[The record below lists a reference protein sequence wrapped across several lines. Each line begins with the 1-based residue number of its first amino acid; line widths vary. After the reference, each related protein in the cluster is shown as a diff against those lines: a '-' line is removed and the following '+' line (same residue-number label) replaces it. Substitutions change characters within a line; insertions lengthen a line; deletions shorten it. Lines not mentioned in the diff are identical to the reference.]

1 MRRVRFSGRPT
12 ELPSAE
18 ADPTGAAEK
27 PPVAQIEKGCDM
39 WLMRILAETSWP
51 DFTSFGAA
59 GLMGAMWLWER
70 KTSRQRE
77 EQLDE
82 AHVRILGDR
91 VQLEQLISVV
101 RQNSEAM
108 TRLSAVQDELVR
120 KMDREQQKEAK
131 GDS

>member
-1 MRRVRFSGRPT
+1 
-12 ELPSAE
+12 
-18 ADPTGAAEK
+18 
-27 PPVAQIEKGCDM
+27 M

-59 GLMGAMWLWER
+59 GMMGAMWLWER

>member
-1 MRRVRFSGRPT
+1 V
-12 ELPSAE
+12 
-18 ADPTGAAEK
+18 
-27 PPVAQIEKGCDM
+27 
-39 WLMRILAETSWP
+39 WLIQMLAETSWP

-91 VQLEQLISVV
+91 VQLEQLIDVV
-101 RQNSEAM
+101 RQNAAAM
-108 TRLSAVQDELVR
+108 TRLSAIQDQLVR
-120 KMDREQQKEAK
+120 KLDRDNQNAGK
-131 GDS
+131 GES